1 MKRLSVRARLTLW
14 FTGILA
20 ATLVLFG
27 GASYALLM
35 RGLWQDADAT
45 LEGVAKTVVQAADRP
60 RSDLVPPGMD
70 EVLRRFFGPSFTDRF
85 YQFLDPHGR
94 PDPRLPRFG
103 DEPLHISPNALKNA
117 AEGYATFET
126 VPSSGR
132 FPVRVLTFPVMQD
145 GQIVNVLQVG
155 MSLEGLYMARQHFLW
170 TLAALVPLALVLA
183 GGGGW
188 LLARRALRPVDQMT
202 RTARRIEAEHLGER
216 LDGAEADD
224 ELGRL
229 ARTLNEMLARLEAA
243 FAQVRRFSADASH
256 ELKTPLT
263 VLKGE
268 IEVALRNPRDP
279 AEYQRVLGSVLE
291 EVESMAH
298 LVDDLL
304 LLSRADAGALRW
316 EKQAVEMDRLVEEVA
331 KEGEILGR
339 GKQVQVKIQGLE
351 PLVIRGDG
359 QRLKQ
364 LLRNLVDNGVKYTPP
379 GGQVALSLRRVEWSD
394 GQMVDSAKPVDR
406 LTNRPIDTPAEWLE
420 ISVSDNGVGIAPEAM
435 LRVFERFYRVDPARS
450 RETGGAGLGLCI
462 AKTIAEAHGGS
473 IGVESTPGSGSTFTV
488 RLPFGPAETAG
499 GAVSAEAAATSPWD
513 AATGSGQ
520 RDGP

>member
-1 MKRLSVRARLTLW
+1 MKRLSIRARLTLW

-20 ATLVLFG
+20 ATLILLG
-27 GASYALLM
+27 SASYFLLM
-35 RGLWQDADAT
+35 RGLWQDVDAT
-45 LEGVAKTVVQAADRP
+45 LEGVAKTVAQAADRP
-60 RSDLVPPGMD
+60 RPDLVPPDMD
-70 EVLRRFFGPSFTDRF
+70 EILRRFFGPSFTDRF

-94 PDPRLPRFG
+94 LDPRLPRFG
-103 DEPLHISPNALKNA
+103 GEPLHISPNALKNA

-126 VPSSGR
+126 MPGNNR
-132 FPVRVLTFPVMQD
+132 FPVRVLTFPVAQH
-145 GQIVNVLQVG
+145 GQVVNVLQVG

-170 TLAALVPLALVLA
+170 TLAALVPMALVLA

-202 RTARRIEAEHLGER
+202 TTARRIEAEHLGKR
-216 LDGAEADD
+216 LDGGEVDD

-316 EKQAVEMDRLVEEVA
+316 EKQAVELDRLVEEVA
-331 KEGEILGR
+331 KEGEVLGR
-339 GKQVQVKIQGLE
+339 GKHVQVKIQGLE
-351 PLVIRGDG
+351 PLVVRGDG

-379 GGQVALSLRRVEWSD
+379 GGQVGLSLRQVT
-394 GQMVDSAKPVDR
+394 GQSGDSP
-406 LTNRPIDTPAEWLE
+406 NRQIAQLPNCPAVEWLE
-420 ISVSDNGVGIAPEAM
+420 ISVRDTGVGIAPEAM
-435 LRVFERFYRVDPARS
+435 PRIFERFYRVDPARS
-450 RETGGAGLGLCI
+450 REPGGAGLGLCI

-488 RLPFGPAETAG
+488 RLPLGPAETAG
-499 GAVSAEAAATSPWD
+499 GGVSAEAAATSSWE
-513 AATGSGQ
+513 ATTDSGP
-520 RDGP
+520 RAGP

>member
-20 ATLVLFG
+20 ATIVLFG

-35 RGLWQDADAT
+35 RGLWQDVDAT
-45 LEGVAKTVVQAADRP
+45 LESVAKAVARAADRP
-60 RSDLVPPGMD
+60 SADVVPPGMD
-70 EVLRRFFGPSFTDRF
+70 EMLRRFFGPSFTDRF

-94 PDPRLPRFG
+94 VDPRLPRLG

-126 VPSSGR
+126 MPSNAR
-132 FPVRVLTFPVMQD
+132 FPVRVLTFPVAQ
-145 GQIVNVLQVG
+145 GGHIVNVLQVG
-155 MSLEGLYMARQHFLW
+155 LSLEGLYMARQHFLW
-170 TLAALVPLALVLA
+170 ALAGLVPLALVLA

-202 RTARRIEAEHLGER
+202 RTARRIEAEHLGKR
-216 LDGAEADD
+216 LNGAEVDD

-229 ARTLNEMLARLEAA
+229 AKTLNEMLALLEAA

-279 AEYQRVLGSVLE
+279 AEYQQVLASVLE
-291 EVESMAH
+291 EVESMAR

-316 EKQAVEMDRLVEEVA
+316 EKQTVEMDRLVEEVA

-339 GKQVQVKIQGLE
+339 GKQVQVKIQELE
-351 PLVIRGDG
+351 PLVVQGDG

-364 LLRNLVDNGVKYTPP
+364 LLRNLVDNAVKYTPS
-379 GGQVALSLRRVEWSD
+379 GGQVALSLRRAEGSNAPV
-394 GQMVDSAKPVDR
+394 VDSAKPVDR
-406 LTNRPIDTPAEWLE
+406 LTNQPIGISTEWVE
-420 ISVSDNGVGIAPEAM
+420 ISVRDTGIGIPPDAVP
-435 LRVFERFYRVDPARS
+435 RIFERFYRVDPARS

-462 AKTIAEAHGGS
+462 VKTIAEGHGGS
-473 IGVESTPGSGSTFTV
+473 IEVESTLGQGSRFSV
-488 RLPFGPAETAG
+488 RLPLGP
-499 GAVSAEAAATSPWD
+499 D
-513 AATGSGQ
+513 D
-520 RDGP
+520 R

>member
-1 MKRLSVRARLTLW
+1 MKRLSIRARLTLW

-20 ATLVLFG
+20 ATLILLG
-27 GASYALLM
+27 GASYFLLM
-35 RGLWQDADAT
+35 RGLWQDVDAT
-45 LEGVAKTVVQAADRP
+45 LEGVAKTVARAADQP
-60 RSDLVPPGMD
+60 RADLVPPDLD
-70 EVLRRFFGPSFTDRF
+70 EILRRFFGPSFTDRF

-94 PDPRLPRFG
+94 LDPRLPRFG
-103 DEPLHISPNALKNA
+103 GEPLHISPNALKNA
-117 AEGYATFET
+117 EDGYATFET
-126 VPSSGR
+126 VPSNGR
-132 FPVRVLTFPVMQD
+132 FPVRVITFPVAQH

-202 RTARRIEAEHLGER
+202 TTARRIEAEHLGKRIE
-216 LDGAEADD
+216 GAEADD

-229 ARTLNEMLARLEAA
+229 ARTLNEMLARLESA

-263 VLKGE
+263 VLRGE

-279 AEYQRVLGSVLE
+279 AEYQRVLMSVLE
-291 EVESMAH
+291 EVESMAR

-316 EKQAVEMDRLVEEVA
+316 GAGPVEMDRLVEEVA

-339 GKQVQVKIQGLE
+339 GKQVQVKIQELE
-351 PLVIRGDG
+351 PLVIQGDG

-364 LLRNLVDNGVKYTPP
+364 LLRNLVDNGVKYAPP
-379 GGQVALSLRRVEWSD
+379 GGQVSLTLRAVKGE
-394 GQMVDSAKPVDR
+394 
-406 LTNRPIDTPAEWLE
+406 
-420 ISVSDNGVGIAPEAM
+420 APEPNSKFEIPNSKSPDWAEIEVRDTGIGIPPEA
-435 LRVFERFYRVDPARS
+435 LPRIFERFYRVDPARS

-473 IGVESTPGSGSTFTV
+473 IGAESTPGSGSTFTV
-488 RLPFGPAETAG
+488 RLPLGSAETAG
-499 GAVSAEAAATSPWD
+499 GGVSAEAAATSPWE
-513 AATGSGQ
+513 ATTDSGP
-520 RDGP
+520 RAGP

>member
-1 MKRLSVRARLTLW
+1 MKRLSIRARLTLW

-20 ATLVLFG
+20 ATLILLA
-27 GASYALLM
+27 GASYFLLM
-35 RGLWQDADAT
+35 RGLWQDVDAT
-45 LEGVAKTVVQAADRP
+45 LEGVAKTVARAADP
-60 RSDLVPPGMD
+60 PGADLVPPELD

-94 PDPRLPRFG
+94 LDPRLPRFG
-103 DEPLHISPNALKNA
+103 GEPLHISPNALKNA
-117 AEGYATFET
+117 EEGYATFET
-126 VPSSGR
+126 MPSNGR
-132 FPVRVLTFPVMQD
+132 FPVRVITFPVAQH

-155 MSLEGLYMARQHFLW
+155 MSLEGLYMARRHFLW

-202 RTARRIEAEHLGER
+202 TTARRIEAEHLGKR
-216 LDGAEADD
+216 LQGAEVDD

-263 VLKGE
+263 VLRGE
-268 IEVALRNPRDP
+268 IEVALRSPRDP

-291 EVESMAH
+291 EVESMAR

-316 EKQAVEMDRLVEEVA
+316 DRTPVELDRLVEEVA

-339 GKQVQVKIQGLE
+339 GRQVQVKIQGLE
-351 PLVIRGDG
+351 PLIVQGDG

-379 GGQVALSLRRVEWSD
+379 GGRVALSLRRVEWSNRR
-394 GQMVDSAKPVDR
+394 MVDSAKPVDQ
-406 LTNRPIDTPAEWLE
+406 LTSRPIDSAAEWAE
-420 ISVSDNGVGIAPEAM
+420 IEVRDTGIGIPPEA
-435 LRVFERFYRVDPARS
+435 LPRIFERFYRVDPARS

-462 AKTIAEAHGGS
+462 AKTIAEAHGGR
-473 IGVESTPGSGSTFTV
+473 IEVQSTLGAGSTFTLV
-488 RLPFGPAETAG
+488 LPLRP
-499 GAVSAEAAATSPWD
+499 
-513 AATGSGQ
+513 
-520 RDGP
+520 

>member
-1 MKRLSVRARLTLW
+1 
-14 FTGILA
+14 
-20 ATLVLFG
+20 
-27 GASYALLM
+27 
-35 RGLWQDADAT
+35 
-45 LEGVAKTVVQAADRP
+45 
-60 RSDLVPPGMD
+60 MD
-70 EVLRRFFGPSFTDRF
+70 DVLRRFFGPSFTDRF

-94 PDPRLPRFG
+94 LDPRLPRFG

-132 FPVRVLTFPVMQD
+132 FPVRVLTFPVVQG

-155 MSLEGLYMARQHFLW
+155 MSLEGLYMARQHFLGI
-170 TLAALVPLALVLA
+170 LAALVPLALVLA

-202 RTARRIEAEHLGER
+202 RTARRIEAEQLGKR
-216 LDGAEADD
+216 LDGAEVDD

-279 AEYQRVLGSVLE
+279 AEYQRVLASVLE
-291 EVESMAH
+291 EVESMAR

-316 EKQAVEMDRLVEEVA
+316 EKQAVDLDRLVEEVA
-331 KEGEILGR
+331 KEGEVLGR
-339 GKQVQVKIQGLE
+339 GKHVQVKIQGLE

-379 GGQVALSLRRVEWSD
+379 GGQVALSLRRVEWSN

-406 LTNRPIDTPAEWLE
+406 LTNRPIGTPAEWLE
-420 ISVSDNGVGIAPEAM
+420 ISVRDTGVGIAPEAM
-435 LRVFERFYRVDPARS
+435 PRIFERFYRVDPARS

-462 AKTIAEAHGGS
+462 AKTIAEGHGGS
-473 IGVESTPGSGSTFTV
+473 IGVESTPGTGSMFTV
-488 RLPFGPAETAG
+488 RLPLGPAETAA
-499 GAVSAEAAATSPWD
+499 GAVSAKAAATSPRG
-513 AATGSGQ
+513 ATTDSGP